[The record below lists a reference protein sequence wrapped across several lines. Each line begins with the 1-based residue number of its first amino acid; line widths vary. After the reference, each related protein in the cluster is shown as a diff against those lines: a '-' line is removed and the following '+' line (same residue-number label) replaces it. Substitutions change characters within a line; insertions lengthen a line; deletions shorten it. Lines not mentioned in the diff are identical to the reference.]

1 MKAAA
6 VGHKPPSERSIWQN
20 DCRSVGEDDFAK
32 LWHYHIIEIAAY
44 GMTL

>member
-32 LWHYHIIEIAAY
+32 LWLPYYRNCRIWHDA
-44 GMTL
+44 L